1 MNKLYKPEFENF
13 YRQRI
18 EPILL
23 PFEKERASIELKRKL
38 GVIPCII
45 VFLGVAY
52 MQATN
57 NIDSSIVI
65 AIVAL
70 LVISSIFA
78 FYMWFRDYQFNKSLK
93 KNVTSKILTLFGNL
107 YFTDKK
113 NAIPYEDIQKWGLF
127 PSSTNKSDD
136 DVIVGLHNGC
146 NFLINECDIYHTR
159 QESDYHGRSRVV
171 RIHDF
176 NGLLVKIQMKKKF
189 TGQTIVGVKGK
200 IKKQRMFE
208 EVNLESVTFMTN
220 RKIYSTDQIEARYLL
235 TTAFMDRLEKLGD
248 NFNYS
253 TADGRTLTDEEYSAR
268 IAASSFIGERDV
280 YDVSAAFVGG
290 FVYLFVPTRK
300 DFFEIDMKHSLLD
313 SEQFYS
319 IYNEIN
325 SILDIIDFL
334 KLDKNLGL

>member
-13 YRQRI
+13 YKQKI
-18 EPILL
+18 EPIIT
-23 PFEKERASIELKRKL
+23 PFEQKRASLEFRRKIVL
-38 GVIPCII
+38 GIILGSLLGGLYFGMTTDNSIIIPIAVVVATI
-45 VFLGVAY
+45 AGFLQGNAD
-52 MQATN
+52 
-57 NIDSSIVI
+57 IK
-65 AIVAL
+65 
-70 LVISSIFA
+70 
-78 FYMWFRDYQFNKSLK
+78 FNKTFK
-93 KNVTSKILTLFGNL
+93 KEVTSKFLTLFGNL
-107 YFTDKK
+107 YFSDKK
-113 NAIPYEDIQKWGLF
+113 NAVPYGDIQKWGLF
-127 PSSTNKSDD
+127 PSSTDKTDD

-146 NFLINECDIYHTR
+146 NFLINECNLFHREYR
-159 QESDYHGRSRVV
+159 RSGYNGHSQLEH
-171 RIHDF
+171 ISDF
-176 NGLLVKIQMKKKF
+176 NGLLIKIQMKKNF

-208 EVNLESVTFMTN
+208 EVHLESVSFMGN

-248 NFNYS
+248 KFNYS
-253 TADGRTLTDEEYSAR
+253 TADGRILTEEEYSAR
-268 IAASSFIGERDV
+268 ITTSSLIGERDT

-300 DFFEIDMKHSLLD
+300 DFFEIDTKHSLFD

-325 SILDIIDFL
+325 SILEIIDFL

>member
-1 MNKLYKPEFENF
+1 MTKLYKPEFENF
-13 YRQRI
+13 YRQKI
-18 EPILL
+18 EPMIA
-23 PFEKERASIELKRKL
+23 PFEQKRASLELQRKIALVIIL
-38 GVIPCII
+38 GSLIGGLYLGMTTDNQIFIP
-45 VFLGVAY
+45 
-52 MQATN
+52 
-57 NIDSSIVI
+57 I
-65 AIVAL
+65 AVIVATIAGL
-70 LVISSIFA
+70 WQSNADIK
-78 FYMWFRDYQFNKSLK
+78 FNKTLK
-93 KNVTSKILTLFGNL
+93 KEVTSKILTLFGNL
-107 YFTDKK
+107 YFSDKK
-113 NAIPYEDIQKWGLF
+113 NAVPYGDVQRWGLF
-127 PSSTNKSDD
+127 PSSTDKIDD

-146 NFLINECDIYHTR
+146 NFLINECNLFHREYR
-159 QESDYHGRSRVV
+159 RNGYNGRSQLEH
-171 RIHDF
+171 ITDF
-176 NGLLVKIQMKKKF
+176 NGLLIKIQMKKKF

-208 EVNLESVTFMTN
+208 EVNLESVTFMIN

-268 IAASSFIGERDV
+268 LTASSLIGERDV

>member
-1 MNKLYKPEFENF
+1 MTKLYKQEFENF
-13 YRQRI
+13 YRQKI
-18 EPILL
+18 EPIIT
-23 PFEKERASIELKRKL
+23 PFEQKRASLELQRKIAL
-38 GVIPCII
+38 VIT
-45 VFLGVAY
+45 V
-52 MQATN
+52 T
-57 NIDSSIVI
+57 IVI
-65 AIVAL
+65 MLGSIWGGVLSANGMFITIVIVVAIIAGL
-70 LVISSIFA
+70 WQCNADIK
-78 FYMWFRDYQFNKSLK
+78 FNKTFK
-93 KNVTSKILTLFGNL
+93 KEVTSKILTVFGNL
-107 YFTDKK
+107 YFSDKK
-113 NAIPYEDIQKWGLF
+113 NSVPYGDIQRWGLF
-127 PSSTNKSDD
+127 PSSTDKSDD

-146 NFLINECDIYHTR
+146 NFLINECNLFHREYR
-159 QESDYHGRSRVV
+159 NRNGRSHLEHVT
-171 RIHDF
+171 DF
-176 NGLLVKIQMKKKF
+176 NGLLIKIQMKKKF

-208 EVNLESVTFMTN
+208 EVNLESVTFMIN

-248 NFNYS
+248 KFNYS
-253 TADGRTLTDEEYSAR
+253 TVDGRTLTDEEYSAR
-268 IAASSFIGERDV
+268 ITASSLIGERDT

-313 SEQFYS
+313 SEQFYR

>member
-13 YRQRI
+13 YKQKI
-18 EPILL
+18 EPMLL
-23 PFEKERASIELKRKL
+23 PFEKERASIELKRKCSA
-38 GVIPCII
+38 IICILP
-45 VFLGVAY
+45 FLAIIY
-52 MQATN
+52 MQVTN
-57 NIDSSIVI
+57 NIDSTIII
-65 AIVAL
+65 ATLSL
-70 LVISSIFA
+70 LGLSLIFGS
-78 FYMWFRDYQFNKSLK
+78 YMWVRDLQFNKSLK

-127 PSSTNKSDD
+127 PYSTNKSDD
-136 DVIVGLHNGC
+136 DVIVGIHNGC
-146 NFLINECDIYHTR
+146 NFLINECDIYHSR
-159 QESDYHGRSRVV
+159 PERDSYGHSRVV

-176 NGLLVKIQMKKKF
+176 SGLLIKIQMKKNF
-189 TGQTIVGVKGK
+189 NGQTIVGVKDK

-208 EVNLESVTFMTN
+208 EVNLESVTFMGN
-220 RKIYSTDQIEARYLL
+220 RKVYSTDQVEARYLL

-253 TADGRTLTDEEYSAR
+253 TADGRTLTDEEFSAR
-268 IAASSFIGERDV
+268 VTASSLIGERDT
-280 YDVSAAFVGG
+280 YDVSAVFVAG

-300 DFFEIDMKHSLLD
+300 DFFEIDTTQSLLD
-313 SEQFYS
+313 YEQFYS

-325 SILDIIDFL
+325 AILDIIDFL